1 MDSNNEYCNRWFWQ
15 DYSITVPNTEYLS
28 HATITADL
36 RINFKYENKTINLQ
50 NTTKKEEGHE
60 A

>member
-15 DYSITVPNTEYLS
+15 DYPITVPNTEYLS

-36 RINFKYENKTINLQ
+36 RITY
-50 NTTKKEEGHE
+50 TKQTNQPHEHKEDKH
-60 A
+60 

>member
-36 RINFKYENKTINLQ
+36 RITYTQPIKITYEH
-50 NTTKKEEGHE
+50 KEDKH
-60 A
+60 